1 MSNCRSLGSGTAENK
16 IKEWRLSHPSATK
29 KQRKDDTG
37 LSYPTIRKWWSID
50 KQTQ

>member
-1 MSNCRSLGSGTAENK
+1 MSKRQLFRIWPAENK
-16 IKEWRLSHPSATK
+16 IIEWPLSHPSGTK

-37 LSYPTIRKWWSID
+37 LSYPTIHIWWSID

>member
-1 MSNCRSLGSGTAENK
+1 MSNCSSLGSCVAENR
-16 IKEWRLSHPSATK
+16 IIEWRLSHPSGTK

-37 LSYPTIRKWWSID
+37 LSYPTIHKWWSID